1 MKNKIRFK
9 KEPRETGLASVG
21 AGDPNIDIKVNGK
34 VCGYIS
40 HPRWNSQDRNIRIR
54 LSVIKEDI
62 MENGNPNCIWKWIT
76 LKYIPENDEQAKQFL
91 KENVDAIVEKYSLYY
106 FED

>member
-9 KEPRETGLASVG
+9 KEPRETGLASIG

-40 HPRWNSQDRNIRIR
+40 HPSAFSRDKNIRIR
-54 LSVIKEDI
+54 FSVVKDDINED
-62 MENGNPNCIWKWIT
+62 GNPNSVWKWIT
-76 LKYIPENDEQAKQFL
+76 LTFL
-91 KENVDAIVEKYSLYY
+91 PTMMMLKSLSNPI
-106 FED
+106 

>member
-9 KEPRETGLASVG
+9 KEPNETGLASVC
-21 AGDPNIDIKVNGK
+21 AGDPDIKIKINGK

-40 HPRWNSQDRNIRIR
+40 HPSWRSQDGSVRIR
-54 LSVIKEDI
+54 LSIIKENI
-62 MENGNPNCIWKWIT
+62 MEDGNANCIWKWIT
-76 LKYIPENDEQAKQFL
+76 LKYIPESDEQAKQFL
-91 KENVDAIVEKYSLYY
+91 KENVDNIVNKYNLYY